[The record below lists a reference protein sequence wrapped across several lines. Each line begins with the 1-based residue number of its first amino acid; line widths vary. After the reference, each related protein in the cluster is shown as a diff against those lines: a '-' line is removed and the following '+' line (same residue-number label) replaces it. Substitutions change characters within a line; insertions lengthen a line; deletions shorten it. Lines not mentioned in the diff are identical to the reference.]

1 MIFLKNEDVGWS
13 ILKLL
18 SFVFFCFTSIFTY
31 SQKQFVGQG
40 YYNLTMPAGEKG
52 PSNYAGVRA
61 FPKVTAGF
69 SKPVQ
74 TNDWWTSFLW
84 TSSVFQYTNWDNHSW
99 PSYAHPLAFQA
110 CRYGLKMKYPDQF
123 KVSLYNGDPQGTYK
137 YEMGVE
143 DLTVTVSNMD
153 LTNNSSTKV
162 KDYSDWTVTAFWDD
176 SKGKTLTAT
185 MGHGFVYTYF
195 TKTGGD
201 IVIRFR
207 GDPIVYYN
215 GGNVLGVK
223 INNHFYGLFAPTGSS
238 WNLGLSY
245 PFDENTDPKGSPS
258 VVSRS
263 AFSSNLNGKDY
274 LSVALLPDISLSTFD
289 KYAQHAYAFVDS
301 TQVSWSFDEAKAEL
315 TTNYEF
321 FTTIKEGSENRTMC
335 ALYRHQWL
343 NMPGVNTLYTYLSP
357 RGTMKVNEGNSFSIK
372 LKNFGIIPYLPW
384 KGNYDSLALYD
395 YVDEERKATSVYE
408 GILDSYFNPIRIC
421 RQAQLAEIAN
431 EVGNIAARDKLL
443 NDVQN
448 RLEDWFKADENE
460 PANGY
465 FYYDSTWNTLIGF
478 PTSFYANTNMNDH
491 HFHYGYFIRSA
502 AILAQFRPAWA
513 KESAFGGM
521 VKLLIK
527 DVANWDRSDRM
538 FPFLR
543 NYDPYAGH
551 SWAGGSSGGW
561 GGWYPW
567 GADQEASGESMNFAS
582 AVFLW
587 GLNTNDNQLRD
598 LGLFLALNEKQ
609 AIDQYWLDKDQ
620 MVFPTGFNHVSG
632 TRIWS
637 AGADKVAYNDTWSVR
652 PEYIAGINILPAFAS
667 GLYLADSAYT
677 EANYGEVVKRH
688 GGPPTMWNDVMWFY
702 QSMYNPELAFQ
713 NYMNMVNGQPY
724 TSNLPYIPKVDRY
737 SGCDAIS
744 PSFLYHWLVT
754 INTLGIVNTKVTANT
769 SSYAV
774 FRKNNRNHYVVYNP
788 GDAKEVRFSDGAI
801 YNVPADTL
809 IAFNVK
815 SQPDTVI
822 KVISKDDFS
831 LYPSIGNGK
840 FVTSAFQ
847 TGVVIT
853 LYNSLG
859 KLIWRKNV
867 NDKQN
872 LEFELYT
879 SGIYFLRAEKYYN
892 QGISVKKFIVD

>member
-1 MIFLKNEDVGWS
+1 MTKNYS
-13 ILKLL
+13 TYLRLL
-18 SFVFFCFTSIFTY
+18 SFVLFCFVTTY
-31 SQKQFVGQG
+31 AHSQRQYVGQG
-40 YYNLTMPAGEKG
+40 YYNLTIPPGEKG
-52 PSNYAGVRA
+52 PSNYNGVPA
-61 FPKVTAGF
+61 TPKVTPGF
-69 SKPVQ
+69 SKPIQ
-74 TNDWWTSFLW
+74 TNDWWTSFIW

-99 PSYAHPLAFQA
+99 PSYAHPLAYQA
-110 CRYGLKMKYPDQF
+110 CRYGLKMKYPDQYT
-123 KVSLYNGDPQGTYK
+123 VSLYNGDPQGTYK
-137 YEMGVE
+137 YEMGSE
-143 DLTVTVSNMD
+143 DLTVTVANMD
-153 LTNNSSTKV
+153 LTNDSSTKV

-176 SKGKTLTAT
+176 SRGRTLTTT
-185 MGHGFVYTYF
+185 MGHGFVYTYI

-207 GDPIVYYN
+207 GDPVMFYN

-223 INNHFYGLFAPTGSS
+223 INKHFYGIFAPAGSS

-245 PFDENTDPKGSPS
+245 PFDENEDPNGSPS
-258 VVSRS
+258 VIQRN
-263 AFSSNLNGKDY
+263 AFSSGLNGQDY
-274 LSVALLPDISLSTFD
+274 LSVALLPDNSMETFN
-289 KYAQHAYAFVDS
+289 KFAQHAYAFIDS
-301 TQVSWSFDEAKAEL
+301 SRVSWSFDEENAEL
-315 TTNYEF
+315 TTNYQL
-321 FTTIKEGSENRTMC
+321 FTTIKEGNESQTMC

-343 NMPGVNTLYTYLSP
+343 NMPGVNTSYTYISP
-357 RGTMKVNEGNSFSIK
+357 RGIMKVNEGNSFSIK

-384 KGNYDSLALYD
+384 KGNYDSLALYG
-395 YVDEERKATSVYE
+395 YVEEERKVTHVYE

-431 EVGNIAARDKLL
+431 EVGNIAAREKLL

-448 RLEDWFKADENE
+448 RLEDWFKADESE

-521 VKLLIK
+521 VKMLIK

-561 GGWYPW
+561 GGWYRW
-567 GADQEASGESMNFAS
+567 GADQEASGEDMNFAS

-587 GLNTNDNQLRD
+587 GLNIKDNQLRD

-620 MVFPTGFNHVSG
+620 AVFPPGFDHVSG

-652 PEYIAGINILPAFAS
+652 PEYIAGINILPAYAS
-667 GLYLADSAYT
+667 ALYLGDSTYV
-677 EANYGEVVKRH
+677 EKNYAEVVRRH
-688 GGPPTMWNDVMWFY
+688 GGPPTMWNDLMWFY
-702 QSMYNPELAFQ
+702 QSMYNPDLALQ
-713 NYMNMVNGQPY
+713 GYTNTVNGQPY
-724 TSNLPYIPKVDRY
+724 TSNLPYIPKVERY
-737 SGCDAIS
+737 SGSDAIS

-754 INTLGIVNTKVTANT
+754 INTLGIVNPNVTAKT

-774 FRKNNRNHYVVYNP
+774 FRKNGQNHYVVYNP
-788 GDAKEVRFSDGAI
+788 GPAKEVRFSDGAV
-801 YNVPADTL
+801 YTVPADTL
-809 IAFNVK
+809 MAFNVQI
-815 SQPDTVI
+815 QPDTTKPVI
-822 KVISKDDFS
+822 PSKNFFS
-831 LYPSIGNGK
+831 VYPGIGNGK
-840 FVTSAFQ
+840 FATSVF
-847 TGVVIT
+847 TTNVILT

-859 KLIWRKNV
+859 MLFWSKEVK
-867 NDKQN
+867 DKQN
-872 LEFELYT
+872 LEFELNT
-879 SGIYFLRAEKYYN
+879 AGLYFLRAEKYYN
-892 QGISVKKFIVD
+892 QGQSVVKFIVD